1 LPNAGLHC
9 RSAAL
14 TNDELALNQ
23 METVMDSETSR
34 STSVWEP
41 IPRSKCRQLAS
52 AGAFASDIL
61 KTVIFF
67 GGIVLS
73 ILLCASVF
81 GRPAPLHKD
90 PIWWVCLVVLIAGPF
105 LFLEWLLNRLHSRK
119 RLSIDQEHVCFG
131 SSRVKLAELK
141 SISSGQFKV
150 AMERYASTLEK
161 AAVLANRPG
170 RAAATIRGAAEARQ
184 QLRDHSLTLTEQR
197 GKQVHW
203 IGILAFFEK
212 SDLESFF
219 ATLLERKP
227 ELEVEPRTTE
237 D

>member
-1 LPNAGLHC
+1 
-9 RSAAL
+9 
-14 TNDELALNQ
+14 
-23 METVMDSETSR
+23 MDSETSR

-52 AGAFASDIL
+52 ARALGSDIL

-81 GRPAPLHKD
+81 DRPAPLYKD
-90 PIWWVCLVVLIAGPF
+90 PIWWVCLTVLIAGPF

-119 RLSIDQEHVCFG
+119 QLSIDQENVCFG
-131 SSRVKLAELK
+131 SSCVKLAELE

-161 AAVLANRPG
+161 AAILATRPG

-184 QLRDHSLTLTEQR
+184 QLRDYSLTLTEQ
-197 GKQVHW
+197 GGNQVHW
-203 IGILAFFEK
+203 IGTLAFFEE
-212 SDLESFF
+212 SNLDSFF
-219 ATLLERKP
+219 AMLLERKP
-227 ELEVEPRTTE
+227 ELQVEPGPTE